1 MKPGIQEKKFEVWQH
16 GLLDVGKRNK
26 MMNYRKTKRSTLQLT
41 SPSMGSLYQR
51 LAVKDE
57 TITFKKRE
65 DTSSNKRLT
74 GMIYLMEKM
83 DQTIELTTG
92 EISSDQKIDEMNR
105 TLKQLRAKANLS
117 LEEQGIN
124 ILYLSCGFL
133 EWRQKPNENPILSP
147 LVLVPVSLEINS
159 ITDPYKIKKL
169 DEDIVLNP
177 TLEYVL
183 QNDYN
188 ITLPELDSAEDD
200 ITSYLDKIQKV
211 VAPSGWTVI
220 HEANLGLLS
229 FLKIV
234 MYKDLEKYKDRIFS
248 NPVIQAF
255 CGDPS
260 SLPALQD
267 DWMDYEHDQI
277 SPEKCFQVVNADASQ
292 QDAILLS
299 KNGMSFVLQ
308 GPPGTGKSQTI
319 TNIIAEGLADGKRIL
334 FVSEKMAALSVVYR
348 RLQEV
353 NLAEYCLPLHNY
365 KAEKKQVIQN
375 LIDTLDAP
383 KKKLKAGAADFLSEL
398 EEERELLNTY
408 FRELNLKREPM
419 NMTLYEVITEL
430 TSLENVPF
438 YRVTDEAWTIS
449 EATYKNRLTILRK
462 YKDFLDNYAGNI
474 MDNPWKDTSIE
485 KLTYDLEHEVKT
497 NMASLAPYLFGV
509 SIMLD
514 CINEE
519 YNANIDW
526 TWTKFTDLVTQIK
539 RYRLLVEIQQN
550 IVTYYSDKI
559 AEDGDLSQVA
569 EINQKFAEIE
579 QFLRGY
585 KLDTSIIDTQEAR
598 NKLRE
603 EISDQEKL
611 IDQLEAWI
619 KEFNASYGTDFAVSN
634 QSILDITELAKAMM
648 SAELFEKNW
657 SESNRSYQ
665 RAGEHIAAGEEL
677 FATID
682 AVRRE
687 QYNYLFGKI
696 LKENPAIKN
705 FKGLGDAVTFYLSNK
720 ERIETLEGALR
731 EAKRVTRKSGLDD
744 EAVRNAW
751 FRADTLAALKEKLS
765 HVTELILFLTSCKD
779 KLDSNTTIDNS
790 GMQRIEELL
799 AVLSLQNRMLQNWVE
814 VDNYAHIR
822 QALINLKDTA
832 NKVQQLKNDLDEGW
846 SSEIYSLDCVG
857 MLGKFRTD
865 YTSFFKRLGGQYKQD
880 KRTLTAAKKN
890 LVGKLDDLTCIQM
903 LEKLQE
909 YNDTLN
915 TFKSMSADAVRWYDT
930 YFNGLSTDWNA
941 LEAAL
946 EDGSKANE
954 YYHKYGMDSKL
965 ISLVTKPFQ
974 VRREF
979 SIVAAT
985 IGQLSESETISSYS
999 NLASEA
1005 GNSSLVDL
1013 KVELE
1018 NKINALTALIDE
1030 CNAVERL
1037 ALEDINAC
1045 FYGNINTE
1053 FNDELSAE
1061 DYFKYIECLI
1071 KTLQAVKEFE
1081 ARKDEIRQ
1089 YIPNLYDEYSTDWNK
1104 VKSIWKQAD
1113 IFTSYAL
1120 KTTVNETV
1128 MTCMSVPKSDRA
1140 GRKTGEVSLHEVA
1153 DGCLTR
1159 TYDKLGEL
1167 PVDDANSQREFL
1179 SRLYAIAVDG
1189 DTLAKSAEAVIRDE
1203 RYNRSLAGGLHFL
1216 DKCLTVLDKC
1226 DETQYRYAGME
1237 EEYGVPYAN
1246 PQYTDGVFELLEEYL
1261 ETDVIESI
1269 AKDFMEDYESMAKE
1283 AFYDKLLKYLESI
1296 TTKNMENASFN
1307 FFMTC
1312 FPEEDFTIISVHAL
1326 VERVDACQD
1335 MGRLTA
1341 WLAYV
1346 DMTKQFEEAELG
1358 DYLMYMQ
1365 ENSVPNGRII
1375 PIYKKGFLTKWY
1387 YDILEHCNVDY
1398 LLKFQDYAHESSIDH
1413 FKMQDVKQMKLA
1425 QARLD
1430 EMLSHKKP
1438 SGVNVMSNAMDEI
1451 SILRKEGGKKRKIM
1465 PLRKLFKVIP
1475 TLLQKLKPCFMMSP
1489 LSVSYFLDSDMYEF
1503 DMVIFDEASQILPED
1518 AIGAIYRGK
1527 QVIIAG
1533 DTKQMPPTS
1542 FFSAASKN
1550 TDDYDNDDDD
1560 DDETYVDIVS
1570 ESILDEANTCLP
1582 SCMLSW
1588 HYRSKDE
1595 SLIAFSNKEI
1605 YGDKLITFPNCKK
1618 GIDRGLEYI
1627 YVPNGYYE
1635 GKPKNCNV
1643 MEAKKCV
1650 QLVAQHIVNHPERSL
1665 GIIAFS
1671 EKQQSAIEDAVNSWR
1686 LKNPMYEDFF
1696 TEDKEEP
1703 FFVKNLEN
1711 VQGDER
1717 DTIIFSICYAKN
1729 KQGKMYMRFGPLG
1742 LAGGERRLNVAI
1754 TRAKYNVK
1762 LVGSI
1767 YPNDLNITE
1776 TTALGVQ
1783 LLAKYISYAM
1793 ANDYE
1798 MPMGSSELATD
1809 EYFVDMVAD
1818 FIIESGYR
1826 IRRNV
1831 GASQYKLD
1839 IAVIHPDSSNEF
1851 FAGIECDGSNY
1862 TMARTARDRDITRK
1876 NIMTMMGWDMYH
1888 VWSVAWYKNPDAA
1901 KEKLLK
1907 FLKEASVKYMSSK
1920 SIMVVPDMVPD
1931 IEMLE
1936 ESIDVTEMTDST
1948 DSTGEVHALQF
1959 AKYKACNPWSADY
1972 VSGEDNYSNLVRR
1985 IMYVMEHEAPIHN
1998 ELLYKR
2004 LATVFGRQKATAPVI
2019 RTIDDCISRR
2029 LSSKMTRKG
2038 DFWYLP
2044 NNNAIVARV
2053 PLSEDDKRPMEYIC
2067 PEEIQDAMI
2076 AILKLAFGLTLDDL
2090 VAETARQFGF
2100 QRRGPKINQ
2109 VIIGNYERMLEQNI
2123 VKISDDKIYLTGEV

>member
-26 MMNYRKTKRSTLQLT
+26 MMNYRKTKRSTLQIT
-41 SPSMGSLYQR
+41 SPSMELLYQR

-57 TITFKKRE
+57 TITFKKKV

-74 GMIYLMEKM
+74 GMIYLMDKM

-92 EISSDQKIDEMNR
+92 EIASDQKIDEMNR
-105 TLKQLRAKANLS
+105 TLKQLRQKANLS

-133 EWRQKPNENPILSP
+133 EWRQKPSENPIISP

-159 ITDPYKIKKL
+159 ITDPYKLKKM
-169 DEDIVLNP
+169 DEDIVVNP

-183 QNDYN
+183 HNDYN
-188 ITLPELDSAEDD
+188 ITLPELDSSEED
-200 ITSYLDKIQKV
+200 IMSYLDKVQKL

-220 HEANLGLLS
+220 REANLGLLS

-260 SLPALQD
+260 ELPALKD
-267 DWMDYEHDQI
+267 EWMDYEHDQT
-277 SPEKCFQVVNADASQ
+277 SPKDCFQVVNADASQ

-299 KNGMSFVLQ
+299 KNGVSFVLQ

-353 NLAEYCLPLHNY
+353 NLADYCLPLHNY

-408 FRELNLKREPM
+408 FEELNKKREPL

-430 TSLENVPF
+430 TSLEAVPF
-438 YRVTDEAWTIS
+438 YRVTEEAWRVTD
-449 EATYKNRLTILRK
+449 ATYKNRVTILRK

-474 MDNPWKDTSIE
+474 MDNPWKGTSVE
-485 KLTYDLEHEVKT
+485 KLTYDLEHEIKT

-509 SIMLD
+509 SVMLD

-526 TWTKFTDLVTQIK
+526 TWTRFTDLVTQIK

-559 AEDGDLSQVA
+559 AEDGDMSQVA
-569 EINQKFAEIE
+569 EINEKFAAIE
-579 QFLRGY
+579 KFLQDFN
-585 KLDTSIIDTQEAR
+585 LSTDLIDTLVAR
-598 NKLRE
+598 DGLRNR
-603 EISDQEKL
+603 IQGQEKL
-611 IDQLEAWI
+611 IEQLECWI
-619 KEFNASYGTDFAVSN
+619 NEFNTTFNTQFPLSITGMN
-634 QSILDITELAKAMM
+634 QITELVKAMM

-657 SESNRSYQ
+657 KESNRRYQ
-665 RAGEHIAAGEEL
+665 RAGEHIAAGFEL

-682 AVRRE
+682 AVRKE
-687 QYNYLFGKI
+687 QYNYLFGNI
-696 LKENPAIKN
+696 LKENPAVRNYK
-705 FKGLGDAVTFYLSNK
+705 KLGDAVEFYITNK
-720 ERIETLEGALR
+720 DRIEKAGESLR
-731 EAKRVTRKSGLDD
+731 EAKRATRRAGIDD
-744 EAVRNAW
+744 DAVRNSW
-751 FRADTLAALKEKLS
+751 FRSDTLASLKEKLEQ
-765 HVTELILFLTSCKD
+765 VVELIMFLNDCKAR
-779 KLDSNTTIDNS
+779 LDSSITIDDL
-790 GMQRIEELL
+790 GTQKVEALL
-799 AVLSLQNRMLQNWVE
+799 GVLTVQNRILQSWIE
-814 VDNYAHIR
+814 IDNYSQIR
-822 QALINLKDTA
+822 QLFISLKDTA
-832 NKVQQLKNDLDEGW
+832 FKVEKLKSELDEGW
-846 SSEIYSLDCVG
+846 SSDIYSLDSGTV
-857 MLGKFRTD
+857 LGRFRTD

-880 KRTLTAAKKN
+880 KRALTAAKKG
-890 LVGKLDDLTCIQM
+890 LIGKLDDPTCVQM

-909 YNDTLN
+909 YNDTLAVFN
-915 TFKSMSADAVRWYDT
+915 GMVVDAERWYDT
-930 YFNGLSTDWNA
+930 YFNGLSTDWNVLA
-941 LEAAL
+941 AAL
-946 EDGSKANE
+946 EDGVKANE
-954 YYHKYGMDSKL
+954 YYHKNGMDSTL
-965 ISLVTKPFQ
+965 LGLVTQPYQARRDYVVAESTVGQ
-974 VRREF
+974 VMQSGKISAFNDLARDYEKRNLMSVKLEIE
-979 SIVAAT
+979 SQIAA
-985 IGQLSESETISSYS
+985 
-999 NLASEA
+999 
-1005 GNSSLVDL
+1005 V
-1013 KVELE
+1013 
-1018 NKINALTALIDE
+1018 NALINE
-1030 CNAVERL
+1030 CEAVEKM
-1037 ALEDINAC
+1037 ALEDIDAC
-1045 FYGNINTE
+1045 FYGNLDRT
-1053 FNDELSAE
+1053 FKDDLTAE
-1061 DYFKYIECLI
+1061 SYFKYVEYLN
-1071 KTLQAVKEFE
+1071 KTVRAISDFEDRKE
-1081 ARKDEIRQ
+1081 EIRQ
-1089 YIPNLYDEYSTDWNK
+1089 YIPGLYEEYETDWNK
-1104 VKSIWKQAD
+1104 VKNVWKQAEY
-1113 IFTSYAL
+1113 FTSYAL
-1120 KTTVNETV
+1120 KHSVSDSILDV
-1128 MTCMSVPKSDRA
+1128 MAISRRDRA
-1140 GRKTGEVSLHEVA
+1140 DKKVQNYSLHDISDGILADTYKELMTLSVDSISDKKNFLAQLRAVA
-1153 DGCLTR
+1153 DEADQLAGC
-1159 TYDKLGEL
+1159 
-1167 PVDDANSQREFL
+1167 
-1179 SRLYAIAVDG
+1179 
-1189 DTLAKSAEAVIRDE
+1189 AEAVIKDE
-1203 RYNRSLAGGLHFL
+1203 RFNKSLAGGLHFL

-1246 PQYTDGVFELLEEYL
+1246 YEYTESVFELLDEYL
-1261 ETDVIESI
+1261 EVDVIEDR
-1269 AKDFMEDYESMAKE
+1269 AKEFMEDYESMPKT
-1283 AFYDKLLKYLESI
+1283 AFMDKLQKYLEAI
-1296 TTKNMENASFN
+1296 TTKNMENENFN

-1312 FPEEDFTIISVHAL
+1312 FPSEDFTSMPVRNL

-1335 MGRLTA
+1335 IAVLNA
-1341 WLAYV
+1341 WLNYIE
-1346 DMTKQFEEAELG
+1346 MTKQVSAIGLG
-1358 DYLMYMQ
+1358 DYLAYMQ
-1365 ENSVPNGRII
+1365 ENNVPNTRII

-1387 YDILEHCNVDY
+1387 YDVLEQDNGDY
-1398 LLKFQDYAHESSIDH
+1398 ILKFQDYAHESSIEH

-1518 AIGAIYRGK
+1518 AIGAIYRGN

-1542 FFSAASKN
+1542 FFSAAAKN
-1550 TDDYDNDDDD
+1550 TDDYDTEDE

-1595 SLIAFSNKEI
+1595 SLIAFSNQEI
-1605 YGDKLITFPNCKK
+1605 YGNKLITFPNCKK

-1635 GKPKNCNV
+1635 GKPKNCNI
-1643 MEAKKCV
+1643 MEAKRCV
-1650 QLVAQHIVNHPERSL
+1650 QLVAQHIANHPERSL

-1671 EKQQSAIEDAVNSWR
+1671 EKQQSAIEDAINSWR

-1696 TEDKEEP
+1696 SEDKEEP

-1776 TTALGVQ
+1776 TTPLGVQ

-1839 IAVIHPDSSNEF
+1839 IAVLHPDSSNEF
-1851 FAGIECDGSNY
+1851 FAGIECDGGNY
-1862 TMARTARDRDITRK
+1862 TMARTARDRDVTRK

-1888 VWSVAWYKNPDAA
+1888 IWSVAWYKNPDAT
-1901 KEKLLK
+1901 KQKLIA
-1907 FLKEASVKYMSSK
+1907 FLKEASMKYSSSK
-1920 SIMVVPDMVPD
+1920 SVAFIPDMVSD
-1931 IEMLE
+1931 IDMLE
-1936 ESIDVTEMTDST
+1936 DSIDVSDMTYST

-1959 AKYKACNPWSADY
+1959 AKYRACDPWRAQY
-1972 VSGEDNYSNLVRR
+1972 VSGEDNYSNLERR
-1985 IMYVMEHEAPIHN
+1985 IMYVMEHEAPIHK

-2019 RTIDDCISRR
+2019 RTVDDCIARRMSR
-2029 LSSKMTRKG
+2029 KMTQRG

-2044 NNNAIVARV
+2044 NTNDIVARV
-2053 PLSEDDKRPMEYIC
+2053 PVTEDDKRPMEYIC
-2067 PEEIQDAMI
+2067 PEEIENAI
-2076 AILKLAFGLTLDDL
+2076 VEILKLAFGLTLDDL

-2109 VIIGNYERMLEQNI
+2109 VIIGIYERMLEQNI
-2123 VKISDDKIYLTGEV
+2123 VKVSDEKIYLTGEV